1 MKLSIVSTL
10 YKSAPYIQEF
20 YERISRVAS
29 AQVGD
34 AYEIILVN
42 DGSPDESLEIA
53 VELSRR
59 DPRVV
64 VVDLSRNFGHHKAM
78 MAGLLE
84 SRGAEVFLID
94 SDLEE
99 APENLASFASQM
111 EQDKCDVVF
120 GVQENRKGGWFE
132 RLSGA
137 TYYTIFNWLA
147 NIEHPRNLVT
157 MRLMTR
163 RYVEALLLFT
173 EREMVLSCIWVIA
186 GFEQRAQI
194 IVKKHKRSTTYTL
207 ARKISH
213 VVNAVTSFSTA
224 PLKVIFYTGLLIF
237 FSSLAYSIVLIQ
249 KRLFAEEQVDGW
261 TSVMVSIWLLAGLII
276 LFIGVIGA
284 YLSKIFMETKQRP
297 ATIVRKIYGR

>member
-1 MKLSIVSTL
+1 MKLSVVSTL
-10 YKSAPYIQEF
+10 YRSAPYLQEF
-20 YERISRVAS
+20 YQRVCQA
-29 AQVGD
+29 AAAEVGESF
-34 AYEIILVN
+34 EIILVN

-64 VVDLSRNFGHHKAM
+64 VVDLSRNFGHHKAI

-84 SRGAEVFLID
+84 SRGEEVFLID